1 MSEVGRLTPEQ
12 ERMRLEGLRI
22 LARSIVRRYLASSGV
37 DAGGSPGSP
46 GTPQAG
52 DGQTDGGNPGRKD
65 GAA

>member
-1 MSEVGRLTPEQ
+1 MGEVGRLTPEQ

-22 LARSIVRRYLASSGV
+22 LGRIIARRHLASLGM

-46 GTPQAG
+46 ETPQAG
-52 DGQTDGGNPGRKD
+52 GGETAGGNPGRKG